1 MYAITYAH
9 VMTPIS
15 STDLRK
21 NLSTMMDKVNDDH
34 APLLVTRASGKP
46 AVLISLEDYTAMDE
60 TTYLLSS
67 PANREALERSIQDFK
82 DGKVVKKTIDE
93 LEVMTE
99 Q

>member
-1 MYAITYAH
+1 
-9 VMTPIS
+9 MTPIS
-15 STDLRK
+15 STELRK

-46 AVLISLEDYTAMDE
+46 AVLISLEDYAAMDE

-67 PANREALERSIQDFK
+67 PANREALERSMQDFK
-82 DGKVVKKTIDE
+82 DGKVVTKTIDE
-93 LEVMTE
+93 LEAMTK